1 MKNKKLIS
9 PAKILL
15 FSFLIIYS
23 ISIIFLLAWAVFTS
37 LKTNREFL
45 IDQNFF
51 GLPKVFA
58 FENYKAV
65 FDNFYVRVHRGGE
78 LIYIRMLE
86 QLYYTVIYAG
96 LGCFASAVAP
106 LLVAYACTR
115 FNYKTNVILTTTVL
129 LSMIIPIVGAQTSM
143 VSVLHELNCFDT
155 LYGAVI
161 MKFNFA
167 NIYFLIYIGV
177 LGGISKS
184 FSEAA
189 VIDGANE
196 MQIALKVIFPL
207 VKNVF
212 LTVMLIFFIEYWNDY
227 NMPLLYMPSHPT
239 LAYGVWFLAN
249 NTTGDLN
256 VTPRKMAGCM
266 MIVVPITIL
275 FIIFKDKLMDNLSM
289 GGVKE

>member
-51 GLPKVFA
+51 GLPKEFA

-115 FNYKTNVILTTTVL
+115 FNYKTNVVLTTTVL

-143 VSVLHELNCFDT
+143 VSVLHELNLFDT

-177 LGGISKS
+177 LGSISKS